1 MKRWSLDARSQA
13 PLIWS
18 HRVGREEINVR
29 SRRTTPQPLLVRGK
43 RNSMRAGEEPMP
55 AVRFSGEN
63 ERRFLQFADGALEDG
78 NLCHRVA
85 R

>member
-1 MKRWSLDARSQA
+1 MKRWSLDACSQA
-13 PLIWS
+13 PLNWF

-29 SRRTTPQPLLVRGK
+29 SGRTNACRTLQRRERGT
-43 RNSMRAGEEPMP
+43 
-55 AVRFSGEN
+55 
-63 ERRFLQFADGALEDG
+63 FLQFADGALEDG

>member
-29 SRRTTPQPLLVRGK
+29 SRRTNACRTLQGRVRG
-43 RNSMRAGEEPMP
+43 M
-55 AVRFSGEN
+55 
-63 ERRFLQFADGALEDG
+63 FLQFADGALEDG
-78 NLCHRVA
+78 NLSHRVA